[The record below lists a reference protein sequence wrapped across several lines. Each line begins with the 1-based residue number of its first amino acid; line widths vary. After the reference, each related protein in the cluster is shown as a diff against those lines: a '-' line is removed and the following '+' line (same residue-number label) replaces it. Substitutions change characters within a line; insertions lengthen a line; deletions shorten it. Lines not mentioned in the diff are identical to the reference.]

1 MPIEMTKCVMCLNW
15 FCFCMYY
22 KGWSEYSTIGSHSS
36 SSADNM
42 SEHKS
47 STPVE
52 FDTCENCTKLSIDG
66 NDDEK
71 TTAMVSQA
79 EIWQED
85 KKFTVPILHL
95 FLSKMINHVNNSIDV
110 LN

>member
-1 MPIEMTKCVMCLNW
+1 
-15 FCFCMYY
+15 MYY

-36 SSADNM
+36 SSTDNM

-66 NDDEK
+66 NDEK
-71 TTAMVSQA
+71 ITAMVSQA

-85 KKFTVPILHL
+85 KKFTVPILLL
-95 FLSKMINHVNNSIDV
+95 FFIKN
-110 LN
+110 